1 MCIYVTIRG
10 ISYYLENDHPLGNS
24 IHDGNGLTVYQNAE
38 LEDEKELMDEFVE
51 MLCNGLAESFPSFEP
66 EYFLEEDFRTW

>member
-24 IHDGNGLTVYQNAE
+24 IHDGNSLTVYQNAE
-38 LEDEKELMDEFVE
+38 LEDEKALI
-51 MLCNGLAESFPSFEP
+51 N
-66 EYFLEEDFRTW
+66 